1 MSDKKQI
8 DFHRYVFNE
17 KTGEKVY
24 THYTDKSPIELS
36 PEQKAK
42 YDEGK
47 KIATTK
53 ALEEIEKTPAMRK
66 KPHQK
71 RGIQV

>member
-1 MSDKKQI
+1 
-8 DFHRYVFNE
+8 
-17 KTGEKVY
+17 
-24 THYTDKSPIELS
+24 LS